1 MNRKQ
6 KKVLFR
12 IIISAILLLAVE
24 VVFNGR
30 VSKWSLFAL
39 YLLPYL
45 IIGYD
50 ILLKALNGIMNRRV
64 FDENFLMAVATLG
77 AIALALWQGGD
88 YVEAIAVMLFYQV
101 GELFQS
107 YAVGKSRQSIS
118 SLMDIR
124 PDYANLENNGTLV
137 KIDPDEVAVGAV
149 IIVNPGEKVP
159 IDGVVIQGSSTLNTV
174 ALTGESMPRDVV
186 VGNDI
191 QSGCINLTSPLKV
204 KTTKIFGEST
214 VSKILE
220 LVENASSRKSKS
232 EAFISKFARV
242 YTPFVC
248 YSALALAIIPPL
260 FCILANMDPN
270 WSNWIYRSLI
280 FLIISCPCA
289 LVVSVP
295 LSFFAGLGGASRKG
309 ILIKGSNFI
318 ETLAKTK
325 YVVFDKTGTLT
336 KGIFEVNAI
345 HHHLIDDSQIIEYA
359 ALAESASS
367 HPISKSIQQAYGKS
381 IDRNRVDDIKEIS
394 GHGITA
400 MVDGISVALGNSKLM
415 DKLNILY
422 KDCHKLGTI
431 IHMAINGVY
440 AGHIVI
446 ADAIKLSSQNVVS
459 ELKNVGI
466 KNVVMLTG
474 DAKNVAVE
482 VANKLGVDKVETLIN
497 QKNKNEMLAFV
508 GDGINDAPVLSR
520 ADVGIAM
527 GQMGSDAAIEAAD
540 VVIIDDD
547 PIKVAKA
554 IKISRK
560 CLAIV
565 HENIWFALSVK
576 ILCLILGAC
585 GFANMWLAV
594 FADVGVTVI
603 AILNAIRALFVNKL

>member
-77 AIALALWQGGD
+77 AIAL
-88 YVEAIAVMLFYQV
+88 AVMLFYQV

-336 KGIFEVNAI
+336 KGIFEFNAI

-359 ALAESASS
+359 ALA
-367 HPISKSIQQAYGKS
+367 
-381 IDRNRVDDIKEIS
+381 
-394 GHGITA
+394 
-400 MVDGISVALGNSKLM
+400 
-415 DKLNILY
+415 
-422 KDCHKLGTI
+422 
-431 IHMAINGVY
+431 
-440 AGHIVI
+440 
-446 ADAIKLSSQNVVS
+446 
-459 ELKNVGI
+459 
-466 KNVVMLTG
+466 
-474 DAKNVAVE
+474 
-482 VANKLGVDKVETLIN
+482 
-497 QKNKNEMLAFV
+497 
-508 GDGINDAPVLSR
+508 
-520 ADVGIAM
+520 
-527 GQMGSDAAIEAAD
+527 
-540 VVIIDDD
+540 
-547 PIKVAKA
+547 
-554 IKISRK
+554 
-560 CLAIV
+560 
-565 HENIWFALSVK
+565 
-576 ILCLILGAC
+576 
-585 GFANMWLAV
+585 
-594 FADVGVTVI
+594 
-603 AILNAIRALFVNKL
+603 